1 MQTTEIKPIING
13 SVNPRLTPEL
23 FKTLNPETKRS
34 VIWNVLVSM
43 QYPHCYQNID
53 GDVFKA
59 PQYSID
65 YKDVRNTEVEELDEL
80 FDKVKKEQKTHY
92 NLMRALTANHRVGL
106 GKRIYEMQKELKF
119 GGMLTLDIDRLR
131 GYIKACGSW
140 NGFKAPDVNLALCEL
155 DTLAPGVDYGP
166 NNPNTGNIMH
176 KWKTVH
182 GCEYV
187 IMEFDFIDAQTL
199 ERVKEFYKTQWVPKG
214 QRIKAD
220 SVRFEE
226 TSHGNNYFG
235 IELIMWWD

>member
-13 SVNPRLTPEL
+13 SVNPRLTSEM
-23 FKTLNPETKRS
+23 FKNLNPRTKRS

-43 QYPHCYQNID
+43 RYPHTYQGID
-53 GDVFKA
+53 PDVFKA
-59 PQYSID
+59 PQYSIE
-65 YKDVRNTEVEELDEL
+65 YKDIETEVEGLDEL
-80 FDKVKKEQKTHY
+80 FDKVKKEREVHY
-92 NLMRALTANHRVGL
+92 NLMRDLTASHRFEL
-106 GKRIYEMQKELKF
+106 GKRIYEIQKELNF

-155 DTLAPGVDYGP
+155 DTLAPRTDYGP
-166 NNPNTGNIMH
+166 NNPNIGNIMH

-199 ERVKEFYKTQWVPKG
+199 ERVKEFYKNQWVPKG

>member
-23 FKTLNPETKRS
+23 FKTLNPGTKRS

-43 QYPHCYQNID
+43 QYPHTYQDID

-65 YKDVRNTEVEELDEL
+65 YKDIEAEVEGLDEL
-80 FDKVKKEQKTHY
+80 FDKVKKERETHY
-92 NLMRALTANHRVGL
+92 NLMRALTASHRFEL
-106 GKRIYEMQKELKF
+106 GKRIYEMQKELNF

-140 NGFKAPDVNLALCEL
+140 NGFKAPEVNLALCEL
-155 DTLAPGVDYGP
+155 DTLAPRTDYGP

-182 GCEYV
+182 GCEYI

>member
-13 SVNPRLTPEL
+13 SVNPRLTSEL
-23 FKTLNPETKRS
+23 FKDLNPKTKRS
-34 VIWNVLVSM
+34 VIWNVFVSM

-65 YKDVRNTEVEELDEL
+65 YKDIEAEVEGLDEL
-80 FDKVKKEQKTHY
+80 FDKVKKERETHY
-92 NLMRALTANHRVGL
+92 KLMRALTASHRFEL
-106 GKRIYEMQKELKF
+106 GKRIYEMQKELNF

-140 NGFKAPDVNLALCEL
+140 NGFKAPEVNLALCEL
-155 DTLAPGVDYGP
+155 DTLAPRTDYGP

-226 TSHGNNYFG
+226 VSHGNNYFG